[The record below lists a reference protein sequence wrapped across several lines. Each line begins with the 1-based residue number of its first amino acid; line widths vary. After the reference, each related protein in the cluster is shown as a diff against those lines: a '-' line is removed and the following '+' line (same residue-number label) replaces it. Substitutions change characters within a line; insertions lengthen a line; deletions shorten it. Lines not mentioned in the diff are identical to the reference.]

1 MLSAL
6 TGPDA
11 GGWRVIAEAGRE
23 DAADADADADTDA
36 DADGGRADVGRET
49 DAEVGLDG

>member
-23 DAADADADADTDA
+23 DAADADADAD
-36 DADGGRADVGRET
+36 ADGGRADVGRET